1 VLLPVS
7 AIILNRQADYDASL
21 EVLSKPLLDRTE
33 FNLNEIGQM
42 TVTNQTIDFFRYIDC
57 TPMAEAL
64 YSFAA
69 ETIKKIIRIPSS

>member
-1 VLLPVS
+1 
-7 AIILNRQADYDASL
+7 
-21 EVLSKPLLDRTE
+21 
-33 FNLNEIGQM
+33 M

-69 ETIKKIIRIPSS
+69 ETIKKIIKIPSS